1 MKKKDFIVEDII
13 NKINSQVYQE
23 KSKLPTERS
32 LSEQYQV
39 SRYTIRQA
47 LEKLE
52 GIGYIYRVQGSGI
65 FVNDSAYFNTLIYNS
80 LTVKKHRDI
89 SSQVLSLG
97 LVEADEEL
105 AGIFNLK
112 LHDKLW
118 AYKRVRIAD
127 ARKVQIEYT
136 FMPYYLFPKLT
147 KKDLE
152 NSVHRYVRNQH
163 YTIDYF
169 ITEYRASNISKEE
182 ADLLNCKKGL
192 AIIKIRNR
200 GYLEK
205 NVLFELT
212 DSTNLDYICSYI
224 RKYNPTTEAI
234 RCKSR
239 EY

>member
-1 MKKKDFIVEDII
+1 LKKKDFIVEDII
-13 NKINSQVYQE
+13 NKINGFEYKE

-32 LSEQYQV
+32 LSEHYQV
-39 SRYTIRQA
+39 SRYTVRQA

-65 FVNDSAYFNTLIYNS
+65 FVNDSAYINTLIYNS

-89 SSQVLSLG
+89 SSQVLSLE
-97 LVEADEEL
+97 LVEADKEL

-112 LHDKLW
+112 QHDKLW
-118 AYKRVRIAD
+118 VYKRVRIAD
-127 ARKVQIEYT
+127 SKKVQIEYT
-136 FMPYYLFPKLT
+136 YMPYDLFPKLT
-147 KKDLE
+147 KIDLE
-152 NSVHRYVRNQH
+152 SSVHKYVKSQQYN
-163 YTIDYF
+163 IDYF

-182 ADLLNCKKGL
+182 ADILNCKKGL

-205 NVLFELT
+205 NILFELT
-212 DSTNLDYICSYI
+212 DSSNLDYICSYI

-234 RCKSR
+234 RYKKR

>member
-1 MKKKDFIVEDII
+1 LKKKDFIVEDII
-13 NKINSQVYQE
+13 NKINSFEYKE

-39 SRYTIRQA
+39 SRYTVRQA

-89 SSQVLSLG
+89 SSQVLSLE
-97 LVEADEEL
+97 LVEADKEL

-112 LHDKLW
+112 QHDKLW
-118 AYKRVRIAD
+118 VYKRVRIAD
-127 ARKVQIEYT
+127 SKKVQIEYT

-147 KKDLE
+147 KIDLE
-152 NSVHRYVRNQH
+152 SSVHKYVKSHQYN
-163 YTIDYF
+163 IDYF

-182 ADLLNCKKGL
+182 ADILNCKKGL

-212 DSTNLDYICSYI
+212 DSSNLDYICSYI

-234 RCKSR
+234 RYKSR